1 MSLAKSILRAKIED
15 GMAWPAFVTN
25 RCKMSG
31 TSVIILELF
40 SGVEN
45 VAALGSRVL
54 QCKLLPLMILIE
66 ARASAQTSQ
75 TSLIRPFRA
84 LSQCFQLWNGLFA
97 SPPCDQ
103 SSRAHTCGTRNSERA
118 DVLAKRMWKFIDILK
133 PERVLI
139 EYPSSSMLWKR
150 DFMLARA
157 GTTFVMD
164 YCEYRKAYRKPTML
178 GATGRCRDSQQRRA
192 RALGNVQRLHH
203 PHVATS

>member
-1 MSLAKSILRAKIED
+1 
-15 GMAWPAFVTN
+15 
-25 RCKMSG
+25 MSG

-54 QCKLLPLMILIE
+54 QCKLSPLMLILIE

-75 TSLIRPFRA
+75 TSQIRPFRT
-84 LSQCFQLWNGLFA
+84 LSQYFQLWNGLFA

-133 PERVLI
+133 PGRVLI

-157 GTTFVMD
+157 GTTFVVD
-164 YCEYRKAYRKPTML
+164 YCEYGTAYRKPTML
-178 GATGRCRDSQQRRA
+178 GAAAGILSKDVPGPWVMCSDCTIHT
-192 RALGNVQRLHH
+192 L
-203 PHVATS
+203 PHREHQWG